1 MFIRENLW
9 LIIRLMSM
17 IIGISG
23 GTGSGKTT
31 VANRIL
37 ESVSA
42 SEVVFI
48 QQDSYY
54 RNLTDLPLDFRG
66 IANFDHPD
74 ALDNELLVN
83 HVRRLK
89 SGEAI
94 ELPLYDFKTNSRLNE
109 TRTVEPK
116 PIVIVEGI
124 LIFADPRLLEQ
135 MDIKVFVDTPDDI
148 GFIRRLRRDIAERG
162 RTIES
167 VIEQY
172 LGTVRPMHMQFV
184 EPSKRHADV
193 IIPEG
198 GHPTDVVVERQAAE
212 ALADLVRRA
221 LAQVGDEV
229 RSVGRAAAVA
239 EDEDLPVL
247 GQRGA
252 VAVDEARD
260 GVLGD
265 GVQRLLLLLEVPA
278 DPVGDGAGGADSAGS
293 AGGAVTFG
301 AGGHETS
308 SGASGGH
315 PFGAVILMQPR
326 RGL

>member
-1 MFIRENLW
+1 VSL
-9 LIIRLMSM
+9 
-17 IIGISG
+17 IIGICG

-54 RNLTDLPLDFRG
+54 RNITDLPLDYRN

-74 ALDNELLVN
+74 ALDNDLLVN
-83 HVRRLK
+83 HVRRLRG
-89 SGEAI
+89 GEPV
-94 ELPLYDFKTNSRLNE
+94 ELPLYDFRTHTRMNE
-109 TRTVEPK
+109 TRHVEPK

-148 GFIRRLRRDIAERG
+148 RFIRRLRRDLDERG
-162 RTIES
+162 RTVES

-172 LGTVRPMHMQFV
+172 VVTVRPMHMQFV

-198 GHPTDVVVERQAAE
+198 GHNLVSIDLLSGKIRER
-212 ALADLVRRA
+212 LADA
-221 LAQVGDEV
+221 LTNVG
-229 RSVGRAAAVA
+229 
-239 EDEDLPVL
+239 
-247 GQRGA
+247 GQ
-252 VAVDEARD
+252 
-260 GVLGD
+260 L
-265 GVQRLLLLLEVPA
+265 
-278 DPVGDGAGGADSAGS
+278 
-293 AGGAVTFG
+293 
-301 AGGHETS
+301 
-308 SGASGGH
+308 
-315 PFGAVILMQPR
+315 
-326 RGL
+326 

>member
-1 MFIRENLW
+1 VSL
-9 LIIRLMSM
+9 

-54 RNLTDLPLDFRG
+54 RNITDLPLDYRH

-74 ALDNELLVN
+74 ALDNDLLVN

-89 SGEAI
+89 AGEAVD
-94 ELPLYDFKTNSRLNE
+94 LPLYDFRTHTRMNE
-109 TRTVEPK
+109 TRHVEPK

-135 MDIKVFVDTPDDI
+135 MDIKVFVDTPDDVR
-148 GFIRRLRRDIAERG
+148 FIRRLRRDLAERG
-162 RTIES
+162 RTVES

-172 LGTVRPMHMQFV
+172 IATVRPMHMQFV

-198 GHPTDVVVERQAAE
+198 GHNLVSIDLLSGKIRERLAS
-212 ALADLVRRA
+212 ALTT
-221 LAQVGDEV
+221 VG
-229 RSVGRAAAVA
+229 
-239 EDEDLPVL
+239 
-247 GQRGA
+247 GQ
-252 VAVDEARD
+252 
-260 GVLGD
+260 
-265 GVQRLLLLLEVPA
+265 
-278 DPVGDGAGGADSAGS
+278 
-293 AGGAVTFG
+293 F
-301 AGGHETS
+301 
-308 SGASGGH
+308 
-315 PFGAVILMQPR
+315 
-326 RGL
+326 

>member
-1 MFIRENLW
+1 VSL
-9 LIIRLMSM
+9 
-17 IIGISG
+17 IIGICG

-42 SEVVFI
+42 DEVVFI

-54 RNLTDLPLDFRG
+54 RNITDLPLDYRH

-74 ALDNELLVN
+74 ALDNDLLVN

-89 SGEAI
+89 AGEAVD
-94 ELPLYDFKTNSRLNE
+94 LPLYDFRTHTRMSE
-109 TRTVEPK
+109 TRHVDPK

-148 GFIRRLRRDIAERG
+148 RFIRRLRRDLDERG
-162 RTIES
+162 RTLES

-172 LGTVRPMHMQFV
+172 VVTVRPMHMQFV

-198 GHPTDVVVERQAAE
+198 GHNLVSIDLLSGKIRER
-212 ALADLVRRA
+212 L
-221 LAQVGDEV
+221 
-229 RSVGRAAAVA
+229 
-239 EDEDLPVL
+239 
-247 GQRGA
+247 
-252 VAVDEARD
+252 ARD
-260 GVLGD
+260 LTN
-265 GVQRLLLLLEVPA
+265 
-278 DPVGDGAGGADSAGS
+278 VGGQ
-293 AGGAVTFG
+293 
-301 AGGHETS
+301 
-308 SGASGGH
+308 
-315 PFGAVILMQPR
+315 L
-326 RGL
+326 

>member
-1 MFIRENLW
+1 VEFVSL
-9 LIIRLMSM
+9 

-31 VANRIL
+31 IANRIL

-42 SEVVFI
+42 SEVVFL

-54 RNLTDLPLDFRG
+54 RNINDLPLDYRN

-74 ALDNELLVN
+74 ALDNDLLVN

-89 SGEAI
+89 AGEAV
-94 ELPLYDFKTNSRLNE
+94 ELPLYDFKTHTRLNE
-109 TRTVEPK
+109 TRYVEPK

-148 GFIRRLRRDIAERG
+148 RFIRRLRRDLAERG
-162 RTIES
+162 RTVES

-172 LGTVRPMHMQFV
+172 TVTVRPMHMQFV

-198 GHPTDVVVERQAAE
+198 GHNQVSIDLLSGKIRERLAN
-212 ALADLVRRA
+212 ALTT
-221 LAQVGDEV
+221 VG
-229 RSVGRAAAVA
+229 
-239 EDEDLPVL
+239 
-247 GQRGA
+247 GQ
-252 VAVDEARD
+252 
-260 GVLGD
+260 
-265 GVQRLLLLLEVPA
+265 
-278 DPVGDGAGGADSAGS
+278 S
-293 AGGAVTFG
+293 
-301 AGGHETS
+301 
-308 SGASGGH
+308 
-315 PFGAVILMQPR
+315 
-326 RGL
+326 

>member
-1 MFIRENLW
+1 VSL
-9 LIIRLMSM
+9 

-42 SEVVFI
+42 DEVVFI

-54 RNLTDLPLDFRG
+54 RNINDLPLDIRN

-74 ALDNELLVN
+74 ALDNDLLVN

-89 SGEAI
+89 AGEAV
-94 ELPLYDFKTNSRLNE
+94 ELPLYDFKTS
-109 TRTVEPK
+109 TRMNDTRHVESK

-135 MDIKVFVDTPDDI
+135 MDIKVFVDTPDDVR
-148 GFIRRLRRDIAERG
+148 FIRRLRRDLAERG
-162 RTIES
+162 RTVES

-172 LGTVRPMHMQFV
+172 IATVRPMHMQFV

-198 GHPTDVVVERQAAE
+198 GHNLVSIDLLSGKIRERLAS
-212 ALADLVRRA
+212 ALTT
-221 LAQVGDEV
+221 VG
-229 RSVGRAAAVA
+229 
-239 EDEDLPVL
+239 
-247 GQRGA
+247 GQ
-252 VAVDEARD
+252 
-260 GVLGD
+260 L
-265 GVQRLLLLLEVPA
+265 
-278 DPVGDGAGGADSAGS
+278 
-293 AGGAVTFG
+293 
-301 AGGHETS
+301 
-308 SGASGGH
+308 
-315 PFGAVILMQPR
+315 
-326 RGL
+326 